1 MYLSALNGA
10 KTSAVVALRNGHIF
24 QVGKGISPMT
34 PALIH
39 ILRERVIPFKRVVVV
54 VVVVVCFLT
63 HDNELL
69 QDQLAF

>member
-1 MYLSALNGA
+1 MYLSALNSA
-10 KTSAVVALRNGHIF
+10 KTFAVVALRNGHIF
-24 QVGKGISPMT
+24 QLGKGISPMT

-54 VVVVVCFLT
+54 VVVVCFPT
-63 HDNELL
+63 HDDELL

>member
-10 KTSAVVALRNGHIF
+10 KTSTVVALRNGHIF

-39 ILRERVIPFKRVVVV
+39 ILRERVVPTKR
-54 VVVVVCFLT
+54 VVVVCFLT
-63 HDNELL
+63 HDDELL

>member
-10 KTSAVVALRNGHIF
+10 KTFAVVALRNGHIF

-54 VVVVVCFLT
+54 VVVVCFLT
-63 HDNELL
+63 HDDELL